1 MELSNWLTFSTHRL
15 LLLSSSIKSG
25 THFLQSLLNVSYR
38 RENRKK
44 KTCVKKPYMF
54 WIIFLFKHMPNLFLT
69 QGQKS
74 PLWPCLPNNRDL
86 RLASLNEYLSS
97 INRYGKLFFY
107 LKQCYFG
114 LISVPIWL
122 TFQWSKQQVK
132 SLLLCIVS
140 GCTHEQ
146 LNHGSL
152 FLSGVRH
159 VTSVVMWDF

>member
-1 MELSNWLTFSTHRL
+1 MSATGEKT
-15 LLLSSSIKSG
+15 K
-25 THFLQSLLNVSYR
+25 R
-38 RENRKK
+38 RKHD
-44 KTCVKKPYMF
+44 CVKKPYMF
-54 WIIFLFKHMPNLFLT
+54 WIIFLFKHMLNLFLT

-74 PLWPCLPNNRDL
+74 PLWTCLPNNRDL
-86 RLASLNEYLSS
+86 RLASLNEHLSS
-97 INRYGKLFFY
+97 INRYGELFFY

-122 TFQWSKQQVK
+122 TFQCSKQQVK

-146 LNHGSL
+146 LNRGSL

-159 VTSVVMWDF
+159 VTLHLLLREILKSAPSSPFRNHRKFS